1 MSGAKGARGAA
12 APPAPRTHLHEDL
25 HGALGDVQVAGAQV
39 RPLVHGGGR
48 VYEEEEDRHGPGR
61 APAGGLPAEEAR
73 RSPAARSALV
83 ALPELARTQLL
94 FPEPPPAPCDQRA
107 RHWLAIIPTFAYSWR
122 RARARGEGGGKG
134 RRGVTAGARAPH
146 LSHTQRSL
154 RPSAGSPAPRS
165 RGRPARS
172 LTDRPLTVG
181 AASNPAVCPR
191 YLPVPVSESPR
202 RHLAPPR
209 RRLTSARA
217 DLHSWGVCRSCVLVP
232 GSRAKPLRVRPVT

>member
-73 RSPAARSALV
+73 RSPAARSALA

-122 RARARGEGGGKG
+122 RASARRGREGGERGDGGRARAAPVTHIQ
-134 RRGVTAGARAPH
+134 RPPLCGVP
-146 LSHTQRSL
+146 
-154 RPSAGSPAPRS
+154 RPALQGPPRPAPRGPALHGRCRSPS
-165 RGRPARS
+165 RRVPPLPA
-172 LTDRPLTVG
+172 
-181 AASNPAVCPR
+181 A
-191 YLPVPVSESPR
+191 ESPR
-202 RHLAPPR
+202 R

-217 DLHSWGVCRSCVLVP
+217 ALHGWGVCRSCVLVP
-232 GSRAKPLRVRPVT
+232 VSRAKPLRAHSVT